1 MKKQTSN
8 MIPELKEKLSSV
20 LTLHYLIVGIVSLC
34 YLIISHFVAKWISY
48 KISKSKNNNN
58 NEETLKKSTAIH
70 VMKSVIYGL
79 VMIVAI
85 VILLAFI
92 GIKGA
97 AVTTL
102 LGSVFLAIGLGLQ
115 GTLGDLASGIMLM
128 SSNAFSMGHYIEV
141 FTEMGDNING
151 TVIKFNI
158 LFTTLLDDD
167 SGVTFIV
174 PNRVLYSCPLKNHS
188 TSKTPIV
195 LEIITISNK
204 NLSIQRALDNLREAV
219 QNHELVLKDPPVST
233 NVSSITGKGTDIE
246 VRYALHPSN
255 YYATKTRSVRSI
267 ISTVIRESLIGSGV
281 DLVVRI

>member
-1 MKKQTSN
+1 MKKQSSK
-8 MIPELKEKLSSV
+8 MIPDLKQKLASV

-48 KISKSKNNNN
+48 KISKTKNNND
-58 NEETLKKSTAIH
+58 EETLKKSTAVH

-79 VMIVAI
+79 VMI
-85 VILLAFI
+85 ILFAFI

-128 SSNAFSMGHYIEV
+128 LSNAFSMGHYIEV
-141 FTEMGDNING
+141 FTDMGDDING

-204 NLSIQRALDNLREAV
+204 NLSIQKALENLREAV

-233 NVSSITGKGTDIE
+233 NVSSLTGKGTDIE

-255 YYATKTRSVRSI
+255 YYASKTRNVRSI
-267 ISTVIRESLIGSGV
+267 ISTLIRESLIKSGV